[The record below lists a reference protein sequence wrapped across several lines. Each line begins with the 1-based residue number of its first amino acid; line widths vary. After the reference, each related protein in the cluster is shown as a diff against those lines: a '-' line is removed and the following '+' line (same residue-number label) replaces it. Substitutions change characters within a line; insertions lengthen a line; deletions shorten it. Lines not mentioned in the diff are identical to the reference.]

1 MAQQIIIEVP
11 GTKISELEE
20 TSSVSTNDVIPV
32 VQDEQTKKAPL
43 EQVADL
49 VKAGLGSAALKDESD
64 FATPAAVAEASNASQ
79 VRDDAQNERID
90 AVEHGLVSIGS
101 GADASFS
108 TYAEMIAYVPPKAN
122 VSVRNND
129 PDPALRGVYIW
140 TGTQYIRGY
149 DPLVAANEFTLEKH
163 EEAVEYTD
171 SKFDI
176 ENPNLYKKQ
185 NNFQGKFVS
194 IQTNNI
200 ASNAT
205 AAMNRMPI
213 QAGKTYAIKSST
225 FSPDTFIVVIR
236 DTDSITDGPTLGK
249 VIFTDTADPNVKTFT
264 IPSDSTATHAFFSV
278 LLPAFNFDIRETCIV
293 NEGVTVKKEVV
304 KSIGGITIED
314 AGAREILL
322 PKTDLDITGELYDP
336 TKNVSG
342 KFVRATTGNIE
353 TSNSGVV
360 MGQFPVVAG
369 KTYAVRSNNFDPT
382 AFVISLRE
390 SNSTAV
396 GATLGKVTIN
406 DTANPTIK
414 TFTVPSNS
422 PAKYALINIK
432 LPLVSFDIS
441 SVISVMIGR
450 AIVDYQAV
458 VGVGGIEV
466 ADTFVREMLKS
477 FELSSILKALSWI
490 VIGDSITQNT
500 YRSKLN
506 YQDYISLLVGGM
518 QIHNYGQSGTGYFD
532 RFDVADKITQTPDEI
547 DLLTWFFGTNDWNHG
562 NKPLGSFLDT
572 GTDTI
577 SGCINTCFTKL
588 INKFP
593 TKTLAVFTPLP
604 RLDNWGS
611 NAVNNAMGYTLEQL
625 VNLII
630 QYAKHYSIPCLD
642 LYHESNLPVFVPAAN
657 EFYFWAEGQDA
668 PDGLHPND
676 NGHKVLAR
684 KILAFLESIVF
695 KGITS

>member
-1 MAQQIIIEVP
+1 MAQTIVIEVP
-11 GTKISELEE
+11 GKSISELEP
-20 TSSVSTNDVIPV
+20 TSNVSPEDLLPV
-32 VQDEQTKKAPL
+32 VQGDQTKKAPL
-43 EQVADL
+43 EQVADM
-49 VKAGLGSAALKDESD
+49 VKAGLGSAASKDVTD
-64 FATPAAVAEASNASQ
+64 FATPAAVTAASQ
-79 VRDDAQNERID
+79 ASQLRDDAQNERID
-90 AVEHGLVSIGS
+90 NLEHGLVSIGS
-101 GADASFS
+101 GADSSFS

-129 PDPALRGVYIW
+129 PDPELKGVYTW
-140 TGTQYIRGY
+140 TGSQYVPGY
-149 DPLVAANEFTLEKH
+149 DPLDAANEFTLGKH
-163 EEAVEYTD
+163 EEALEYTD

-176 ENPNLYKKQ
+176 ENPNLYKKL

-194 IQTNNI
+194 IQTNNV

-225 FSPDTFIVVIR
+225 FSPDTFIVVLR
-236 DTDSITDGPTLGK
+236 DTDSIADGPTLGK
-249 VIFTDTADPNVKTFT
+249 VIFTDTTDPTVKTFT
-264 IPSDSTATHAFFSV
+264 IPADSTATHAFFSV

-293 NEGVTVKKEVV
+293 NEGVAVKKEVV
-304 KSIGGITIED
+304 KSISGITIED
-314 AGAREILL
+314 VGAREILL

-353 TSNSGVV
+353 TSTTGVV
-360 MGQFPVVAG
+360 MGQFQVAAG

-396 GATLGKVTIN
+396 GATLGKVVLN
-406 DTANPTIK
+406 DTTNPTIK

-422 PAKYALINIK
+422 TAKYALINIK
-432 LPLVSFDIS
+432 LPSISFDIS
-441 SVISVMIGR
+441 SVLSVMSGR

-458 VGVGGIEV
+458 VGIGGIEV
-466 ADTFVREMLKS
+466 ADVYLREMFKS
-477 FELSSILKALSWI
+477 FEITSILKDLSW
-490 VIGDSITQNT
+490 VVGGDSITQNN
-500 YRSKLN
+500 YRSRLN

-518 QIHNYGQSGTGYFD
+518 QIHNYGKSGTGYFD
-532 RFDVADKITQTPDEI
+532 RFNIADEITQTPDEI
-547 DLLTWFFGTNDWNHG
+547 DLITWFFGTNDWEHG
-562 NKPLGSFLDT
+562 NKPLGDFLDT
-572 GTDTI
+572 DTETI

-604 RLDNWGS
+604 RLNNWGS
-611 NAVNNAMGYTLEQL
+611 NAANNAMGYTLEQIS
-625 VNLII
+625 NLII
-630 QYAKHYSIPCLD
+630 QYAKHYSIPYLD
-642 LYHESNLPVFVPAAN
+642 LYHESNLPVWVPAAN
-657 EFYFWAEGQDA
+657 DFYFWAESKPA

-684 KILAFLESIVF
+684 KILAFLVSIVF
-695 KGITS
+695 KGISS

>member
-1 MAQQIIIEVP
+1 MAQQIVIEVP
-11 GTKISELEE
+11 GTKISELEK
-20 TSSVSTNDVIPV
+20 TSSLSRGDVAPV
-32 VQDEQTKKAPL
+32 VQGEETK
-43 EQVADL
+43 QADIGQISDF
-49 VKAGLGSAALKDESD
+49 VRSELGTAALKNESD
-64 FATPAAVAEASNASQ
+64 FATPAAVAEANQASQ
-79 VRDDAQNERID
+79 IRDDAQNERID

-108 TYAEMIAYVPPKAN
+108 TYAEMIAYVPQKAN

-140 TGTQYIRGY
+140 TGTQYVRGY

-225 FSPDTFIVVIR
+225 FSPDTFIVVLR
-236 DTDSITDGPTLGK
+236 NTDSIADGATLGK
-249 VIFTDTADPNVKTFT
+249 VIFTDTTDPTVKNFS
-264 IPSDSTATHAFFSV
+264 IPADSTATHAFFSV

-293 NEGVTVKKEVV
+293 NEGITIKKEVV
-304 KSIGGITIED
+304 KSISGIPVED
-314 AGAREILL
+314 VGAREILL
-322 PKTDLDITGELYDP
+322 PKTDLDITSELYDS

-342 KFVRATTGNIE
+342 KFVRATTGNVE
-353 TSNSGVV
+353 TSTSGVV
-360 MGQFPVVAG
+360 MGQFTVAAG

-396 GATLGKVTIN
+396 GATLGKVVLN
-406 DTANPTIK
+406 DTTNPAIK

-422 PAKYALINIK
+422 PAKYGLINIK
-432 LPLVSFDIS
+432 LPLISFDIS
-441 SVISVMIGR
+441 SIVSIMSGR
-450 AIVDYQAV
+450 TIVDYQAI
-458 VGVGGIEV
+458 VGIGGIEV
-466 ADTFVREMLKS
+466 ADVYLREMFKS
-477 FELSSILKALSWI
+477 FEIASILKDLSW
-490 VIGDSITQNT
+490 VVGGDSITQNN
-500 YRSKLN
+500 YRSRLN
-506 YQDYISLLVGGM
+506 YQDYISLVVGGM
-518 QIHNYGQSGTGYFD
+518 QIHNYGKSGTGYFD
-532 RFDVADKITQTPDEI
+532 RFNIADEITQTPDEI
-547 DLLTWFFGTNDWNHG
+547 DLVTWFFGTNDWNHG

-572 GTDTI
+572 GTETI

-604 RLDNWGS
+604 RLNNWGS
-611 NAVNNAMGYTLEQL
+611 NAANNAMGYTLEQL

-630 QYAKHYSIPCLD
+630 QYAKHYSVPCLD
-642 LYHESNLPVFVPAAN
+642 LYHESNLPVWVPAAN
-657 EFYFWAEGQDA
+657 DFYFWAEGQPA
-668 PDGLHPND
+668 ADGLHPND

-684 KILAFLESIVF
+684 KILAFLASIVF
-695 KGITS
+695 KGIAS